1 MNQLIQSKCNACR
14 KGEPTVT
21 AEEMDEFRPQV
32 PDWNIIEVDG
42 VKRLEKVFKFD
53 TFVHALAFTNKIG
66 QLAEEEGH
74 HPALLTEWGK
84 VTVSWWTLAAVK
96 AEVHEQTLRHYER
109 LGLISPARK
118 GNSPHSPRLY
128 SDHDIERVM
137 HIRGLM
143 RDLGVNLAGV
153 EAILH
158 MKDRMEQMQLE
169 LEQEMARIQDQHVAE
184 TRRLKDIIER
194 LQRGSSS

>member
-1 MNQLIQSKCNACR
+1 M
-14 KGEPTVT
+14 P
-21 AEEMDEFRPQV
+21 
-32 PDWNIIEVDG
+32 
-42 VKRLEKVFKFD
+42 EKS
-53 TFVHALAFTNKIG
+53 
-66 QLAEEEGH
+66 EG
-74 HPALLTEWGK
+74 AWY
-84 VTVSWWTLAAVK
+84 VISIAAQR

-128 SDHDIERVM
+128 SDRDIERVV

-158 MKDRMEQMQLE
+158 MKDRMEQMQVDIEIQMQE
-169 LEQEMARIQDQHVAE
+169 LRDQHVAE
-184 TRRLKDIIER
+184 TRRLK
-194 LQRGSSS
+194 